1 MEKKVKIGEKNCN
14 LRTNAALPRL
24 YRILLGRELFEDM
37 ARFLK
42 IVNDVYGAQVDETKA
57 APPIGDQLDMLTLLE
72 NITFAMH
79 KNGDPA
85 QPDTVEQWLAGFEDE
100 AALHDSAVIVA
111 VVDLWNHETE
121 TTSKEKKKKEPSTA
135 K

>member
-1 MEKKVKIGEKNCN
+1 
-14 LRTNAALPRL
+14 
-24 YRILLGRELFEDM
+24 
-37 ARFLK
+37 
-42 IVNDVYGAQVDETKA
+42 
-57 APPIGDQLDMLTLLE
+57 MLTLLE

-79 KNGDPA
+79 KNGDPT
-85 QPDTVEQWLAGFEDE
+85 QPNTVEQWLAGFEDE